1 MTSLRIEV
9 DAKPST
15 ARRVV
20 VAGDGTVTVSP
31 PRRVTVLS
39 AAVTGPQGVPGPT
52 GADSTVPGPTGPTG
66 ATGPQGAQ
74 GVQGDPGPTGATG
87 PTGPAGP
94 TGDTGPQGAQGVQGV
109 QGPAGADSVVPGPT
123 GPTGLQGPAGAD
135 SVVPGPTGPAGADST
150 VPGPAG
156 PTGATGPAGPTGAT
170 GPAGPALSLAE
181 AEVDFGATTRRSAR
195 FTVTD
200 AAVSPASTVVVWQS
214 GNPATGRGVDD
225 ALWDAV
231 TYAAVPGTGSF
242 TVHAHA
248 SGRVRGRRKILY
260 TVS

>member
-1 MTSLRIEV
+1 VTSLRIEV

-109 QGPAGADSVVPGPT
+109 QGPAGADS
-123 GPTGLQGPAGAD
+123 
-135 SVVPGPTGPAGADST
+135 T

-170 GPAGPALSLAE
+170 GPAGPALSLTE

>member
-109 QGPAGADSVVPGPT
+109 QGPAGADS
-123 GPTGLQGPAGAD
+123 
-135 SVVPGPTGPAGADST
+135 T

-170 GPAGPALSLAE
+170 GPAGPALSLTE